1 MHSWPRSPAYVVTSL
16 CLWLIFLAA
25 IFGVTWGKYNGWPDV
40 ALWALAA
47 VPAVTVVLQTFMAY
61 RLISKQDEFVRALT
75 AKRMLGAIG
84 ATLAIVVAYAPFQQ
98 LLGAPN
104 VPAWTIYPLFWGLFG
119 LVSWFIQDGGRA

>member
-1 MHSWPRSPAYVVTSL
+1 MYGWPRSPAYLVTSL

-47 VPAVTVVLQTFMAY
+47 VPAVTVVIQTFMAY

-84 ATLAIVVAYAPFQQ
+84 ATITVVVAYAPFQQ
-98 LLGAPN
+98 LLGAPYL
-104 VPAWTIYPLFWGLFG
+104 PAWLIYPLFWGLFG
-119 LVSWFIQDGGRA
+119 LVCLFIRNGGRA